1 MTCAFNLDHYGLFRH
16 FSIFVFPVVISRN
29 GIERILFGVIVEIIP
44 HVFSQRCKQVKSL
57 GVLGAVKFVTA
68 EIYELSFQ
76 ISLRYNG

>member
-1 MTCAFNLDHYGLFRH
+1 MRSIWIIMDYFDIFQFLF
-16 FSIFVFPVVISRN
+16 FLLVISRN